1 MNNIVL
7 GHSGFIGSHTYKFLK
22 NKGLKV
28 IGGNTKNCNLL
39 NKKDIINFF
48 KKKKFFNLIICS
60 SIVKS
65 KNDTKESYKR
75 NVLMISNLVKLVN
88 EQKINKI
95 IFLSSIDVYKVKG
108 KLNENKSKIKPNTFY
123 GKYKVLAESLL
134 KKYIPNE
141 KLIILRLTGVYDKN
155 IKGRNMISYIK
166 RGLKNRT
173 LNIYSSGEELRD
185 YMNAYDVA
193 KTINFLLKKDAN
205 GIYNLATGISKKV
218 KYFVNKLNKK
228 YQLEKKQIFYNSN
241 VRLNDIIIDV
251 NKIKKII
258 SVKNFKKI

>member
-1 MNNIVL
+1 
-7 GHSGFIGSHTYKFLK
+7 
-22 NKGLKV
+22 
-28 IGGNTKNCNLL
+28 
-39 NKKDIINFF
+39 
-48 KKKKFFNLIICS
+48 
-60 SIVKS
+60 
-65 KNDTKESYKR
+65 
-75 NVLMISNLVKLVN
+75 MISNLVKLVN

-95 IFLSSIDVYKVKG
+95 IFLSSIDVYEVKG

-134 KKYIPNE
+134 KEYIPNE

-155 IKGRNMISYIK
+155 INGRNMISHIK
-166 RGLKNRT
+166 RGLKNRS

-193 KTINFLLKKDAN
+193 KTIYFLLKKDAN

-218 KYFVNKLNKK
+218 KYFINKLNKQ

-241 VRLNDIIIDV
+241 VCLNDIIIDV

-258 SVKNFKKI
+258 SENIYF